1 LKKFVPLSGPFSNN
15 EIKFGSLQERINNQK
30 YFYGMIPEEMKD
42 VTLIADTNSFW
53 IIKRDTDSYDGP
65 NGVITQQK
73 NSQHFENINSNLQGN
88 ISDGSWTHF
97 RYVSEAKPA
106 ASHDIER
113 MREVLPEI
121 EANLYEND
129 KIVLDKGYVGLE
141 KEVTKGIWL
150 IKKKAHR
157 DYPLKEEDIKFNQKI
172 KKVRREYISPILKL
186 SKKKKKQNKTPENS
200 SDDSEAN
207 YSQPNVDQTK
217 EKFKL
222 TNIIDQNR
230 SQLTNEEEE
239 KQKHK
244 KNHTL

>member
-15 EIKFGSLQERINNQK
+15 EIKFGSLQERINNRK

-42 VTLIADTNSFW
+42 VTLIADTTSFW

-121 EANLYEND
+121 EANLDEND

-172 KKVRREYISPILKL
+172 KKVRRGIEFGFGDSKFFLIYCL
-186 SKKKKKQNKTPENS
+186 SNF
-200 SDDSEAN
+200 A
-207 YSQPNVDQTK
+207 TK
-217 EKFKL
+217 ENGLPPSVAFV
-222 TNIIDQNR
+222 
-230 SQLTNEEEE
+230 SQL
-239 KQKHK
+239 
-244 KNHTL
+244 